1 MLILTRKSGE
11 GVRIGE
17 DISFVILEI
26 KGNQVRIGIEAPKN
40 TQVHRDEVYEKI
52 KAENI
57 KAAASTTE
65 NLQRLFTLWI
75 DKRKG
80 NEGGI

>member
-11 GVRIGE
+11 GIKIGE
-17 DISFVILEI
+17 DISVVILEI
-26 KGNQVRIGIEAPKN
+26 KGNQVRIGIEAPKD

-65 NLQRLFTLWI
+65 NLQRLFQLWTE
-75 DKRKG
+75 KRKG
-80 NEGGI
+80 HEGGI

>member
-11 GVRIGE
+11 GIKIGE
-17 DISFVILEI
+17 DISVVILDI
-26 KGNQVRIGIEAPKN
+26 KGNQVRIGIDAPKD

-65 NLQRLFTLWI
+65 HLQRLFKVWTEN
-75 DKRKG
+75 RKG
-80 NEGGI
+80 S